1 MLYCLNPECPQP
13 KNESHKVCAACGSSL
28 VLRGRGNYVA
38 LKVLGQG
45 GFGATF
51 LTADLSLPGKPLC
64 VIKQLRPQTN
74 VPEFFKMAKE
84 LFQREAETLGRIG
97 NHPQLPRLL
106 DYFED
111 NQRFYLIQEYVRGHN
126 LQKEVKQ
133 NGPFT
138 EAGVKQFLSELMPMI
153 QYIHSQGVI
162 HRDIKPAN
170 LIRREEDKKLVLID
184 FGAVKNKV
192 NLPDSSGSDQSALT
206 QFAVGTPGFAPP
218 EQMAMRPV
226 FASDIYAVGVTCLYF
241 LTARTPKDMDYNAA
255 TGEMAWQKYV
265 SISDHLA
272 QVLSKMLEVSVRY
285 RYQSAEEV
293 MKAMEME
300 PYLDSLAQG
309 LINKPTIEDRS
320 GSEDNNLLSNQSS
333 RSATAKLAQQ
343 IRARKEANMGQT
355 GLHSS
360 TSVTRGLASSS
371 ASPSMANNLSLNER
385 KKKTTTPLTAE
396 EFLQAY
402 ARGRRDFIQQNF
414 NSFNFKEANLAK
426 INLHESRLVK
436 ANLEKANLANA
447 DLGSANLSQA
457 LMRDAILERA
467 YLGATNLQNAD
478 LRGADLSFAY
488 LINAN
493 LKGAN
498 FCGANL
504 NNAKVTEEQLAQAKV
519 NWRTIMPNG
528 KRGSW

>member
-1 MLYCLNPECPQP
+1 MIYCLNPDCPQP

-28 VLRGRGNYVA
+28 ILRGRGNYVA

-51 LTADLSLPGKPLC
+51 LAADLSLPGKPLC

-138 EAGVKQFLSELMPMI
+138 EAGVKQFLSELLPMI
-153 QYIHSQGVI
+153 QYIHAQGVI

-226 FASDIYAVGVTCLYF
+226 FASDIYAIGVTCLYF

-265 SISDHLA
+265 SISDHFA
-272 QVLSKMLEVSVRY
+272 QVLSKMLEISVRY

-293 MKAMEME
+293 MQAMEME

-309 LINKPTIEDRS
+309 LISKPTIEEQSSSDA
-320 GSEDNNLLSNQSS
+320 NNLLSSQSS

-355 GLHSS
+355 GFS

-371 ASPSMANNLSLNER
+371 SSASRTSNLPLNDR
-385 KKKTTTPLTAE
+385 KKKLVAPATAE
-396 EFLQAY
+396 ELLQAY
-402 ARGRRDFIQQNF
+402 ARGRRDFAQQNF
-414 NSFNFKEANLAK
+414 NGLNFKEANLVK
-426 INLHESRLVK
+426 INFHESRLVK

-457 LMRDAILERA
+457 LMRDAILERT

-488 LINAN
+488 LLNAN
-493 LKGAN
+493 LKGTN
-498 FCGANL
+498 LCGANL

-519 NWRTIMPNG
+519 NWRTIMPSG